1 MVTACKK
8 FWSLLAHRF
17 LFFFSSRRRHTRLQG
32 DWSSDVCS
40 SDLEA
45 NTILKPSFHLT
56 QNTHDVLVLE
66 MIKQKGFFGCG
77 LIVPKREDDTLESAK
92 SASTI
97 SHYRVYSE
105 SDLVIIPFLI
115 NTLY

>member
-1 MVTACKK
+1 MG
-8 FWSLLAHRF
+8 
-17 LFFFSSRRRHTRLQG
+17 SRVLRWRGCFQFHIN
-32 DWSSDVCS
+32 
-40 SDLEA
+40 EA